1 MVHLAKRNLSR
12 IISEK
17 VFPIDIDIDIDRYRY
32 KMCDISLSRRC
43 NEAIYKIVFGCN
55 PRIILLHMV

>member
-17 VFPIDIDIDIDRYRY
+17 VFPIDIDIDRYRY